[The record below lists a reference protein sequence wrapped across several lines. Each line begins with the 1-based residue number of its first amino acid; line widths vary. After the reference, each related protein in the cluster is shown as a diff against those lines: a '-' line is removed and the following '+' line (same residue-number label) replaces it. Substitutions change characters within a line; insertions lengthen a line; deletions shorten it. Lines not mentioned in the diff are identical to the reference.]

1 MYGAIFGD
9 IVGSP
14 YEFDRGEKT
23 KLFRLFTETS
33 TYTDDTV
40 MTLAVSAALV
50 EAGPT
55 ADPSKISELVAK
67 WMRKLGKDHPDAGY
81 GGRFSQWLRDPNM
94 GPYNSFGN
102 GSAMRVS
109 PAGWFYDS
117 IERTREVARATAM
130 VTHNHPEGIKG
141 AESVASVIFFARN
154 GWTKPMLKSY
164 VQREFG
170 YDLDRTLDEIRP
182 NYHMDETCQG
192 SVPEA
197 IIAFLEAEDFED
209 AVRGA
214 VSIGGDTDTVACIA
228 GSMAEAYYGVPDEF
242 REEVVDR
249 LPEDLLPLMAQGIK
263 LRDGLMERNHLP
275 TAIKKFKQDRSNENA
290 GRVINALA
298 VRQKA
303 GGLFYVPLE
312 IADRPAKDF
321 ELIFGPKPEEKAARR
336 SISSTDNRRWAVA
349 FTSEYEARRKSE
361 EPTFYMPEP
370 VGFTVDITAKLDDC
384 AGLAIDPWGDSFF
397 MSQEM
402 IRTFL
407 EKTRKNG

>member
-55 ADPSKISELVAK
+55 ADPSKISDLVAR

-81 GGRFSQWLRDPNM
+81 GGRFSQWLRDPDM

-209 AVRGA
+209 AIRGA

-263 LRDGLMERNHLP
+263 LRDGLMERNDLP
-275 TAIKKFKQDRSNENA
+275 TAIRKFNQERSNENA

-312 IADRPAKDF
+312 IADKPAKDF
-321 ELIFGPKPEEKAARR
+321 ELIFSPKPDEKAARR

-349 FTSEYEARRKSE
+349 FTSEIEARRKSE
-361 EPTFYMPEP
+361 EPTYYMPEP
-370 VGFTVDITAKLDDC
+370 VGFTVDITSKLDNC
-384 AGLAIDPWGDSFF
+384 SGLAIDPWGASFF

-402 IRTFL
+402 IKTFL
-407 EKTRKNG
+407 EKTRKTK